1 MSTKINMT
9 PELASEKIISLLREV
24 KREGIENLINFIK
37 ESNYMTN
44 AACYSHHNGQ
54 HGLMYHSLEVLDVML
69 READAALSRE
79 SLIIVAL
86 CHDLGKA
93 RLNGKKVG
101 DGFHP
106 YRALY
111 ILKMNGVQLSKFE
124 EEAIGLHHSRNAKY
138 SANPLLR
145 LLRHGD
151 GRSARINQKGVKYS
165 FCVL

>member
-54 HGLMYHSLEVLDVML
+54 HGLML